1 MNNHTIELE
10 LMETMK
16 HLDANQKD
24 DVLSFVRTISSQNK
38 IKSRN
43 RKNALREIRAAL
55 KK

>member
-1 MNNHTIELE
+1 MKSHTIELE

-16 HLDANQKD
+16 QLDANQKD
-24 DVLSFVRTISSQNK
+24 DVLSFIRTISSQNR

-43 RKNALREIRAAL
+43 RKIALREIRAAL